1 MTTKAEPSF
10 INLEH
15 VTHTAAEY
23 DLLAVGN
30 KREAELYGQSAPTM
44 SWTRKKRT
52 TMQVQAE
59 HCTGHLGLSSS
70 LPCAASASTP
80 HGQNRAEAKAGRRH
94 ISRQLPNRLGR
105 THARFTDFIS
115 HFRMDW
121 RSVCR
126 GVDNSCWA
134 VCGDIDGSCWTV
146 CAGIGGSRGG
156 VLCAINCFGA
166 PLVGARSF
174 LGFRPLLFGMERE
187 PAAPAGSTFFTF
199 QDIAEYAGPLGGSRL
214 RHHGTE
220 LRSADPAEGTF
231 VAIGQ
236 STPDCAAI
244 LITIHGNVSRKT
256 FHPRL

>member
-121 RSVCR
+121 SA
-126 GVDNSCWA
+126 A
-134 VCGDIDGSCWTV
+134 VLIIPVGLLILMGSCWTV
-146 CAGIGGSRGG
+146 CGRDWRLSRRGIVR
-156 VLCAINCFGA
+156 N
-166 PLVGARSF
+166 
-174 LGFRPLLFGMERE
+174 
-187 PAAPAGSTFFTF
+187 
-199 QDIAEYAGPLGGSRL
+199 
-214 RHHGTE
+214 
-220 LRSADPAEGTF
+220 
-231 VAIGQ
+231 
-236 STPDCAAI
+236 
-244 LITIHGNVSRKT
+244 
-256 FHPRL
+256 